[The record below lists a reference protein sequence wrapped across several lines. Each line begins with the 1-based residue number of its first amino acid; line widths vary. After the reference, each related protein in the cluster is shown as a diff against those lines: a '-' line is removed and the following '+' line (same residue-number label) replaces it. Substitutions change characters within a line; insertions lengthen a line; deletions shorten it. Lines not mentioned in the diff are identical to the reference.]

1 MCKFHGSSL
10 YLDPKKSNG
19 YPSEIIDR
27 RLYLGDATHAKNE
40 TIMHNLGITHI
51 LNVSTNIPN
60 TFEDSKTLNIIYK
73 KINLEDTEDAPL
85 DHHLFKIA
93 YDFIEKA
100 ISKKKIPKMR
110 FFNTK
115 FDLVQNFSNSRKKS
129 MSLVSSAAVTNELLL
144 DLNIMAVSEIADK
157 TRDKMFDID
166 SMAQFKM
173 QHSNNQN
180 RVLVH

>member
-1 MCKFHGSSL
+1 
-10 YLDPKKSNG
+10 
-19 YPSEIIDR
+19 
-27 RLYLGDATHAKNE
+27 
-40 TIMHNLGITHI
+40 
-51 LNVSTNIPN
+51 
-60 TFEDSKTLNIIYK
+60 
-73 KINLEDTEDAPL
+73 
-85 DHHLFKIA
+85 
-93 YDFIEKA
+93 
-100 ISKKKIPKMR
+100 MR